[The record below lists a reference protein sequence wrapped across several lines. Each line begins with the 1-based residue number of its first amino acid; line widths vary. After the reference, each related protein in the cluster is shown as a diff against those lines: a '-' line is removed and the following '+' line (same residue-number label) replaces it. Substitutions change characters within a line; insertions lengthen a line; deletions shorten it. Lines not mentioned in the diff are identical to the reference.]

1 MKGTEGRQERRQAG
15 YTAPVMSR
23 LPLPFQ
29 FVLLMFSGWVNR
41 HQLDVIEYL
50 QEENRVLKERLGGRR
65 LCFTDIERRR
75 LARKAKAL
83 GRKVLSELEPLVTPD
98 TLLRWYRE
106 LVAAKWTYTH
116 RRGPGRPRV
125 MKTITDLILRMA
137 LENPSWGYTR
147 IRGALGNLGHEV
159 GRGTIASIL
168 KGNGIEPAP
177 GRSKHTRWSTFLKAH
192 WECLIAT
199 FSECRGMH
207 VQGPRHVLHPVLYR
221 YRIPIRTHCRP
232 HASS

>member
-1 MKGTEGRQERRQAG
+1 M
-15 YTAPVMSR
+15 
-23 LPLPFQ
+23 
-29 FVLLMFSGWVNR
+29 
-41 HQLDVIEYL
+41 
-50 QEENRVLKERLGGRR
+50 LKERLGGRRR

-83 GRKVLSELEPLVTPD
+83 GREVLSELETLVTPD
-98 TLLRWYRE
+98 TLSRWYRE

-168 KGNGIEPAP
+168 KENGIEPAP
-177 GRSKHTRWSTFLKAH
+177 GRSKHTRWSTFLKAQMEFLKALLVTIGRKALIVWDRLQAH
-192 WECLIAT
+192 RSRLVRSRGVPHPKMLGTRDRYSSLCLTRI
-199 FSECRGMH
+199 GM
-207 VQGPRHVLHPVLYR
+207 
-221 YRIPIRTHCRP
+221 
-232 HASS
+232 